1 MQFIIW
7 AGAIGLLG
15 VGGWLYWC
23 WRRRRRIRLI
33 ALVALLRE
41 PATFD
46 PTVLAKTAGKAW
58 NADLGD
64 GHDRGKDGFVAGIGA
79 MNTIMYDDRMFL
91 INCIPRPYMDD
102 PAAAAEAIID
112 QRLRQPFHEHKAWF
126 SCDAMGVDDTATDEE
141 IADWYRRL
149 AKLFVEFLDD
159 NCLLIYVPDTQR
171 AYAINDETEQAL
183 LSADPLAAFQDTLTV
198 PVIEVSA
205 DDPLMQEAVAKAR
218 DRLPE
223 FIAAF
228 ERSAGQDF
236 SIKSPVSHSGNTE
249 FIWLTVTAL
258 EGEQAYGT
266 LANDPADLGPL
277 KLGSKVKV
285 PLADLNDWF
294 FVDPQGNLQGGFT
307 IAAVHEAARRRQKR
321 GS

>member
-7 AGAIGLLG
+7 AGAIGVLG
-15 VGGWLYWC
+15 IGGWLYWR
-23 WRRRRRIRLI
+23 WRSRRRIRLI

-46 PTVLAKTAGKAW
+46 PTVLAKTAGRAW

-64 GHDRGKDGFVAGIGA
+64 GTGEGKDGFVAGVGA
-79 MNTIMYDDRMFL
+79 LNTIVHKGRMFL
-91 INCIPRPYMDD
+91 INCIALPYVDD
-102 PAAAAEAIID
+102 PAAVSESIAD
-112 QRLRQPFHEHKAWF
+112 QRIRQLFREHQAWF
-126 SCDAMGVDDTATDEE
+126 SCDAMGVDGTTPAEE
-141 IADWYRRL
+141 IADRYRPL
-149 AKLFVEFLDD
+149 AKLFAELLDE

-171 AYAINDETEQAL
+171 AYAINEETEQAL
-183 LSADPLAAFQDTLTV
+183 LSADPLAALQDTLTV
-198 PVIEVSA
+198 PVIEVAA

-218 DRLPE
+218 ERLPE

-228 ERSAGQDF
+228 EGSAGQDF
-236 SIKSPVSHSGNTE
+236 SLKAPVSHSGNTE
-249 FIWLTVTAL
+249 FIWLAVTAV

-285 PLADLNDWF
+285 PLAELNDWC

-307 IAAVHEAARRRQKR
+307 IAAVQEAARRRQKR
-321 GS
+321 ES

>member
-7 AGAIGLLG
+7 AGAIGVLG
-15 VGGWLYWC
+15 IGGWLYWR
-23 WRRRRRIRLI
+23 WRSRRRIRLI

-64 GHDRGKDGFVAGIGA
+64 GHDRGKDGFVAGIGV

-91 INCIPRPYMDD
+91 INCLPRPYVDD
-102 PAAAAEAIID
+102 PEAASEGIAD
-112 QRLRQPFHEHKAWF
+112 QRIRQHFREHKAWF
-126 SCDAMGVDDTATDEE
+126 SCDAPGVDGATPAEE

-149 AKLFVEFLDD
+149 AKLFVELLDE

-171 AYAINDETEQAL
+171 AYAINDETERAM
-183 LSADPLAAFQDTLTV
+183 LSVDPLAALQQTLTV

-218 DRLPE
+218 GRLPE

-228 ERSAGQDF
+228 ERAAGENF
-236 SIKSPVSHSGNTE
+236 SLKSPVSHSGHTE
-249 FIWLTVTAL
+249 FIWLTVTAV

-266 LANDPADLGPL
+266 LANDPANLGPL
-277 KLGSKVKV
+277 QLGSKVTV
-285 PLADLNDWF
+285 PLADLNDWC

-307 IAAVHEAARRRQKR
+307 IAAVQEASRRRRK
-321 GS
+321 GGA